1 MHDKVK
7 ITLIS
12 GKGGDGAIAFRR
24 EKCVEHGGP
33 YGGNGG
39 RGGSIYIEADNGI
52 DSLTNYRFGH
62 LFRAADGENGKTK
75 LQYGK
80 DASDIVLKVPCG
92 TVVEDNQGKELADLV
107 HHGDK
112 YLAVQGGRGGRG
124 NAMFKSP
131 THRTP
136 DIAENGMP
144 GETKELYLELKLL
157 ADVGLVGYPNVGKS
171 TYLSAVTRASA
182 AIAPYAFTTL
192 EPQLGVC
199 FLAPDQSFVIA
210 DLPGLIDGA
219 SQGKGLGFQF
229 LRHIERCRV
238 LLHLVDVSQSDD
250 PIGQFEVIN
259 KELFTY
265 SPELA
270 KKKMVVGLNKSDI
283 KENKEKITSL
293 KETLTER
300 GYEVFVLSAKDKVG
314 LTRLNKRLYTLVKE
328 AKKEEA
334 KGNKIS
340 NDSEEKVYSAKEI
353 DNGRIPLFQVL
364 RREDGAFEII
374 GERVVR
380 TKRLINLKT
389 DEGIDRLLAYLDR
402 IGIDKALQEAGA
414 KTGDTVVLDGYEFD
428 YYE

>member
-7 ITLIS
+7 ITLVS

-39 RGGSIYIEADNGI
+39 KGGSIYLEADNGI

-62 LFRAADGENGKTK
+62 LFRAEDGENGKTK

-80 DASDIVLKVPCG
+80 DAKDIVLKVPCG
-92 TVVEDNQGKELADLV
+92 TVVENEKGEQLADLI

-112 YLAVQGGRGGRG
+112 YLAVRGGRGGRG

-144 GETKELYLELKLL
+144 GETKDFYLELKLL

-199 FLAPDQSFVIA
+199 FIEPDKSFVIA

-250 PIGQFEVIN
+250 PMRDFEAIN

-265 SPELA
+265 SKELE
-270 KKKMVVGLNKSDI
+270 KKTMIVAVNKSDI
-283 KENKEKITSL
+283 KENKEKIKTFVDAL
-293 KETLTER
+293 K
-300 GYEVFVLSAKDKVG
+300 GKYEVYVISAQDKVG
-314 LTRLNKRLYTLVKE
+314 LARLNKRLYTLVKK
-328 AKKEEA
+328 AKEEEA
-334 KGNKIS
+334 KGKNGS
-340 NDSEEKVYSAKEI
+340 FDEEEKVFSAREM
-353 DNGRIPLFQVL
+353 DTGRIPLYKIVK
-364 RREDGAFEII
+364 REDGAYEIL

-402 IGIDKALQEAGA
+402 IGIDEALKNAGA
-414 KTGDTVVLDGYEFD
+414 KTGDTVVLDDYEFD